1 MYRLHSNKTRM
12 ERCNVIHT
20 EIQFPCAFFAS
31 FHSESYTILANYIY
45 YTGVS
50 VRSIDITYRL
60 IADEAEI

>member
-1 MYRLHSNKTRM
+1 M